1 MTSREGF
8 NAVQPQ
14 PVIQNMRL
22 AFSADG
28 TAIYKPVAGTP
39 QSYQSSSAGG
49 NSTSVSV
56 AVPQPPPP
64 PPPHQGVIINTRE
77 SVKKKRGRPRKYGP
91 DGAMTLVV
99 SPTTA
104 VVPVTQSPGAFPPTP
119 APPSGG
125 PASFSPTPPPSGGSA
140 AFSPNPFSPTP
151 PSAPSGGSVP
161 PPSGGSAPTPSGG
174 SAPPVPSESSS
185 KKGRG
190 RPTGSNKR
198 QQMEALGLGG
208 LGFTPHVITVNAGED
223 VASKIMS
230 FSQIGPRTTCILAAN
245 GAISNVTLRQASTY
259 GGTVTY
265 EGRFEILSLTGSFVM
280 TESAGQRSRAG
291 GLSVSLS
298 GPDGRV
304 LGGSVAGVL
313 TAASSVQVI
322 VGSFIADGR
331 KDSKKQKINKEP
343 SLPAQPKPVP
353 STGAMGPSSPP
364 SRGTLSESSGGPGSP
379 PNNHSTG
386 ACNNNNNNNQQGMSS
401 MPWK

>member
-39 QSYQSSSAGG
+39 QSYQSSAAGG

-56 AVPQPPPP
+56 AVPQPPP
-64 PPPHQGVIINTRE
+64 QGVIINTGE
-77 SVKKKRGRPRKYGP
+77 SMKKKRGRPRKYGP

-125 PASFSPTPPPSGGSA
+125 PASFSPTPPPPSGGSA
-140 AFSPNPFSPTP
+140 AFSPSPFSPNP
-151 PSAPSGGSVP
+151 PSAPSGGSAP
-161 PPSGGSAPTPSGG
+161 PPSGGSAPPPPSGG
-174 SAPPVPSESSS
+174 SAPRVPSESSS

-190 RPTGSNKR
+190 RPPGSNKR